1 MAEFERK
8 DPLSKGTQLAVQGA
22 AVGIMVSALRNALGS
37 HTQGAAGVLTRT
49 GGTIGLFAAVGFTFA
64 YAEAFVA
71 NQRETDDAWNGAT
84 GACAAA
90 FLGGLRAKSLPVA
103 ATGCAVMGAIVGED
117 IMERRKKFFKHPPDF
132 GVDSRARSE

>member
-49 GGTIGLFAAVGFTFA
+49 GGTIGLFGA
-64 YAEAFVA
+64 Y
-71 NQRETDDAWNGAT
+71 
-84 GACAAA
+84 
-90 FLGGLRAKSLPVA
+90 
-103 ATGCAVMGAIVGED
+103 
-117 IMERRKKFFKHPPDF
+117 RRHT
-132 GVDSRARSE
+132 